1 LVGLLK
7 ENEIEL
13 VYVTKNVFR
22 YDRDNNREVTYDEFT
37 DFCVELHFGE
47 MAIQRLHRRLFYSR
61 GAQRIMNKEEFGKTL
76 NYALSFIKL
85 EAPPAIINLLF
96 SEIDLDHDGWITY
109 EVYFVFLKYY
119 FGSRSA
125 IAA

>member
-1 LVGLLK
+1 
-7 ENEIEL
+7 
-13 VYVTKNVFR
+13 
-22 YDRDNNREVTYDEFT
+22 
-37 DFCVELHFGE
+37 
-47 MAIQRLHRRLFYSR
+47 
-61 GAQRIMNKEEFGKTL
+61 MNKEEFGKTL